1 MSIKYKKVTEEKFKE
16 LTKRVRQQL
25 HETLV
30 AAIMALDRKEVNGG
44 YQYERIGFI
53 LKVQDEK
60 LPYIVQ
66 TNDGQFLK
74 YGDVVKAKFMLNEY
88 EKADKFYNSNVKNQT
103 VNVKE

>member
-16 LTKRVRQQL
+16 LEKRTRQQL
-25 HETLV
+25 QETLV

-44 YQYERIGFI
+44 YQYERIGLI

-74 YGDVVKAKFMLNEY
+74 YGDATKAKFMLNEY
-88 EKADKFYNSNVKNQT
+88 EKADKFYNSNVKNQI

>member
-16 LTKRVRQQL
+16 LVKRTRQQL
-25 HETLV
+25 HETLI

-44 YQYERIGFI
+44 YQYERIGII

-66 TNDGQFLK
+66 TNDGQFLR
-74 YGDVVKAKFMLNEY
+74 YGDLAKAKFILNEY
-88 EKADKFYNSNVKNQT
+88 EKADKFYNSNVKNQI

>member
-16 LTKRVRQQL
+16 LEKRTRQQL
-25 HETLV
+25 YETLV
-30 AAIMALDRKEVNGG
+30 AAIMVLNRKEVNSG